1 MTRKAKIGMCAIS
14 IVLVAYIFCLPRNLF
29 KGTPYSTVVTDRN
42 GELLGARIA
51 EDGQWRFPPSDTL
64 PQKYETAL
72 IQFED
77 RWFRW
82 HPGVNPVSIFRAAAG
97 NLRAGRVI
105 SGGSTITMQV
115 IRMSRG
121 KDRTLL
127 QKCIEA
133 ILATRLELRCSK
145 QEILGLYA
153 SHAPF
158 GGNVVGLEAASWRYF
173 GRPPTELS
181 WGEAATLAVLPN
193 APSDIHPG
201 KNREKLMA
209 KRNRL
214 LRALLETGKLDS
226 LDFELACD
234 EPLPGKPVALPQE
247 APHLTEWHG
256 KMNPRKKI
264 RTTLDFHLQRQVEA
278 VADRWNDAFSRAGI
292 HDLAATILDVRTG
305 DVLAYVGNANPGRVR
320 PGSQVDILRA
330 PRSTG
335 SILKPFLYCALLQ
348 DGDILPNTLLP
359 DIPINI
365 NGFSPQNF
373 NREFAGAVPAADAL
387 ARSLNVPSVHM
398 LRKYGVPKFLDLL
411 RKCGL
416 NTLTRSASD
425 YGLSLILGGGE
436 GTLLDITEAYAKL
449 SARYQD
455 ADTTDDKRSDRMFG
469 FPLKDKMAIWY
480 TFDALKEVNR
490 PDEIDW
496 RLISS
501 VRKVAWKTG
510 TSYGFR
516 DAWAVG
522 VTPDYAIGV
531 WTGNAQGQGVPGLTG
546 ARTAGPVMFDLFN
559 LLPQDTGTSGPY
571 ARNGWFLEPMYG
583 DYMEAEVC
591 SKSGHL
597 KGLYCEETDTL
608 RLSRKAIKSEPCPYH
623 RVIDGER
630 VFLLPPSMEWYYRQL
645 HPEYQVP
652 RSARNARI
660 ESMEFIYPEG
670 GATIYIPRQ
679 LDGSIRGVTFQLAHR
694 NPGSVV
700 FWHLDNEFVGQTRF
714 IHQMRLVPKP
724 GKHTVTVVDEAGNS
738 RSVGFNIAENRL

>member
-14 IVLVAYIFCLPRNLF
+14 IVLVAYIFCLPRILF
-29 KGTPYSTVVTDRN
+29 KGTPYSTVVTDRT

-256 KMNPRKKI
+256 K
-264 RTTLDFHLQRQVEA
+264 
-278 VADRWNDAFSRAGI
+278 
-292 HDLAATILDVRTG
+292 
-305 DVLAYVGNANPGRVR
+305 
-320 PGSQVDILRA
+320 
-330 PRSTG
+330 
-335 SILKPFLYCALLQ
+335 
-348 DGDILPNTLLP
+348 
-359 DIPINI
+359 
-365 NGFSPQNF
+365 
-373 NREFAGAVPAADAL
+373 
-387 ARSLNVPSVHM
+387 
-398 LRKYGVPKFLDLL
+398 
-411 RKCGL
+411 
-416 NTLTRSASD
+416 
-425 YGLSLILGGGE
+425 
-436 GTLLDITEAYAKL
+436 
-449 SARYQD
+449 
-455 ADTTDDKRSDRMFG
+455 
-469 FPLKDKMAIWY
+469 
-480 TFDALKEVNR
+480 
-490 PDEIDW
+490 
-496 RLISS
+496 
-501 VRKVAWKTG
+501 
-510 TSYGFR
+510 
-516 DAWAVG
+516 
-522 VTPDYAIGV
+522 
-531 WTGNAQGQGVPGLTG
+531 
-546 ARTAGPVMFDLFN
+546 
-559 LLPQDTGTSGPY
+559 
-571 ARNGWFLEPMYG
+571 
-583 DYMEAEVC
+583 
-591 SKSGHL
+591 
-597 KGLYCEETDTL
+597 
-608 RLSRKAIKSEPCPYH
+608 
-623 RVIDGER
+623 
-630 VFLLPPSMEWYYRQL
+630 
-645 HPEYQVP
+645 
-652 RSARNARI
+652 
-660 ESMEFIYPEG
+660 
-670 GATIYIPRQ
+670 
-679 LDGSIRGVTFQLAHR
+679 
-694 NPGSVV
+694 
-700 FWHLDNEFVGQTRF
+700 
-714 IHQMRLVPKP
+714 
-724 GKHTVTVVDEAGNS
+724 
-738 RSVGFNIAENRL
+738 